1 MFLQLFLNDAKG
13 VDIILQQSGNI
24 DRVGHADLLPHD
36 RGRGGDPRDILK
48 PACSDGF
55 HQSLSIVM
63 ILYQMDEGGSN
74 DMRQVAD
81 SSGHI
86 IMLLAFHLQRDRS
99 HGGDKPL
106 EFCDFRSGNLRRGS
120 ENVVGVFQKARLGIG
135 KADSLA
141 ARHRMSADKAV
152 R

>member
-24 DRVGHADLLPHD
+24 DCVGHADLLPHD

-74 DMRQVAD
+74 DMR
-81 SSGHI
+81 
-86 IMLLAFHLQRDRS
+86 
-99 HGGDKPL
+99 
-106 EFCDFRSGNLRRGS
+106 
-120 ENVVGVFQKARLGIG
+120 
-135 KADSLA
+135 
-141 ARHRMSADKAV
+141 
-152 R
+152 